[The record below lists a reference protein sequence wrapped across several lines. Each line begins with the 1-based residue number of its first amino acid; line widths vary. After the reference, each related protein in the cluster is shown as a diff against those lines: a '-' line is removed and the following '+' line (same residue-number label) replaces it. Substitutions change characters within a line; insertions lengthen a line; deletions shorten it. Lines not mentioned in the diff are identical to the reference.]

1 MHALSTGHACRVRH
15 FATLSVL
22 PICTPCHT
30 NGVIV
35 SSSNLNALLSE
46 FYKSVGFPVF
56 VEHEDGYYCFTVDDS
71 LLLELKFNP
80 DSCILDFFLQ
90 LGFIHPDYKD
100 EVIVEILDANVLWRG
115 TGGVTLGQDSATGMV
130 TLSFQENIEYMSYQR
145 FAQILET
152 VVSSA
157 EYWADRIA
165 GRSAAHTG
173 FNSPEGG
180 TAPDRQWVK
189 S

>member
-1 MHALSTGHACRVRH
+1 M
-15 FATLSVL
+15 SV
-22 PICTPCHT
+22 
-30 NGVIV
+30 N
-35 SSSNLNALLSE
+35 NLNALLSE
-46 FYKSVGFPVF
+46 FYKTVEFPEF
-56 VEHEDGYYCFTVDDS
+56 FEHGDGYYCFTVDDS
-71 LLLELKFNP
+71 LVLELKHHS
-80 DSCILDFFLQ
+80 DSNFLDFFVQ
-90 LGFIHPDYKD
+90 LGFVHPDHKD
-100 EVIVEILDANVLWRG
+100 DVIADILDANVLWRG

-165 GRSAAHTG
+165 GRSVAHTG
-173 FNSPEGG
+173 LNSPEGG